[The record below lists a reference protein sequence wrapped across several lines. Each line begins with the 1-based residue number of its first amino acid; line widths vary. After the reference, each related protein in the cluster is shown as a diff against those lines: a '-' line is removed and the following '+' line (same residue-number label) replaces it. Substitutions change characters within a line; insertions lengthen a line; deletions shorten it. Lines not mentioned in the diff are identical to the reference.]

1 MVYVESKVG
10 RWRERE
16 NVLPPNDEWKSV
28 RCEGDDGDEVGDDY
42 ECDGQKQK

>member
-1 MVYVESKVG
+1 MVDVESKVG

-16 NVLPPNDEWKSV
+16 NVLPQNDKWKSV
-28 RCEGDDGDEVGDDY
+28 RCEGDDGDEVGDHY